1 MKNIH
6 IFKDISEVSQ
16 FAADKFIKI
25 GNAAIKKTGQFTVA
39 LAGGSTPKI
48 LYQLLTTDEF
58 KDQIDWHKVF
68 FFFGD
73 ERDVS
78 PMSDRS
84 NFRMANENML
94 KSLKIPKT
102 NILRWQ
108 TEIID
113 ADGVAIAYEKTL
125 MRFFELSLGKL
136 PVFDLVLL
144 GMGEDGHTAS
154 LFPQTTALKETT
166 RLAVSTF
173 VEKLDANRLTM
184 TFPVINNATNILFLI
199 CGANKA
205 ESLKEVLEGEE
216 NPDKFPAQI
225 IAPVSGKLLWVIDEG
240 AAELLDKK

>member
-6 IFKDISEVSQ
+6 TFKDISEVSR
-16 FAADKFIKI
+16 FAADKFINI
-25 GNAAIKKTGQFTVA
+25 GNAAIKKNGRFTVA

-48 LYQLLTTDEF
+48 LYQLLATEEYRS
-58 KDQIDWHKVF
+58 QIDWHSVF

-84 NFRMANENML
+84 NFRMANESML
-94 KSLKIPKT
+94 KGLKIPKT

-113 ADGVAIAYEKTL
+113 AEGVAIAYEKTL
-125 MRFFELSLGKL
+125 MRFFELSLGSF
-136 PVFDLVLL
+136 PVFDLILL
-144 GMGEDGHTAS
+144 GLGEDGHTAS
-154 LFPQTTALKETT
+154 LFPQTSALKETG

-184 TFPVINNATNILFLI
+184 TFPVINNAAMIMFLV
-199 CGANKA
+199 CGEAKA
-205 ESLKEVLEGEE
+205 EALKEVLEGES
-216 NPDKFPAQI
+216 NPDKYPAQSV
-225 IAPVSGKLLWVIDEG
+225 APASGKIIWVLDDDAAALLSG
-240 AAELLDKK
+240 L